1 MFKLTKESAVNT
13 VLDKRFGIT
22 NPEEVENLNEINIWY
37 SADNEITEL
46 GISVELKFDNQKD
59 ENYQVNSDGIVYSW
73 GDSPIIDEKS
83 QNVKLSLEKVS
94 KNYDS
99 SEDDL
104 EDEE

>member
-13 VLDKRFGIT
+13 VLEKRFGIT

-46 GISVELKFDNQKD
+46 GISVELKFDNKKD
-59 ENYQVNSDGIVYSW
+59 ENYQVNPDGIVYSW
-73 GDSPIIDEKS
+73 GDSPIIDPKS
-83 QNVKLSLEKVS
+83 QNVKLNLEEVAK
-94 KNYDS
+94 KYDN
-99 SEDDL
+99 DDL